1 MKVLVIEDNSR
12 LAEYVSIGL
21 ERAGFTVDIAA
32 TAADGEEAMAV
43 GGYEAVVLDLG
54 LPDRDGMNLL
64 AEMRGK
70 GQTTSVLILTAR
82 DAVDDRV
89 SGLTSGADDYL
100 VKPFAMAE
108 LVARLRALERR
119 RTHAL
124 ELVLSRGNVRF
135 DPNCRE
141 AQVDGRPVTLPRREM
156 DALEYLLRRAG
167 RVVPRAILEEALYPM
182 GEELASNAVD
192 VLIHRLRKRLQDAR
206 ADVSIVTMRGVG
218 YMLAVRTA

>member
-1 MKVLVIEDNSR
+1 MKILVIEDNSR

-21 ERAGFTVDIAA
+21 GRAGFAVDTAA
-32 TAADGEEAMAV
+32 TAADSEEAMAV
-43 GGYEAVVLDLG
+43 GDYEAVILDLG
-54 LPDRDGMNLL
+54 LPDRDGLSLL
-64 AEMRGK
+64 AEMRRRGD
-70 GQTTSVLILTAR
+70 TMIVLVLTAR

-119 RTHAL
+119 RTPAL

-135 DPNCRE
+135 DPNSRE
-141 AQVDGRPVTLPRREM
+141 AQVDGRQVTLPRRET

-167 RVVPRAILEEALYPM
+167 RVVPRTVLEEALYPM
-182 GEELASNAVD
+182 GEELASNAID

-206 ADVSIVTMRGVG
+206 ADVAIVTMRGVG
-218 YMLAVRTA
+218 YMLSAKAK